1 MAESESESPALPL
14 RLWQYPTA
22 AIDPRQMIKLGASAQ
37 EKLGQK
43 GQWPLGHCIT
53 PQHNRRSLLIEFIE
67 VLVLRAVLAHARR
80 HFLLAPPVRFHGTLR
95 GLLSLSSRSY
105 GPQSLDGSGRGP
117 SHAQRC

>member
-1 MAESESESPALPL
+1 MAESESPALPL

-22 AIDPRQMIKLGASAQ
+22 ASDPRQMISSGASAQ

-43 GQWPLGHCIT
+43 GQWPLGPHCIT
-53 PQHNRRSLLIEFIE
+53 PRHNRHSLLIEFIE
-67 VLVLRAVLAHARR
+67 VLVLRAVLAHAQR

-105 GPQSLDGSGRGP
+105 GPQSLDGSGRGL

>member
-22 AIDPRQMIKLGASAQ
+22 AIDPRQMISSGASAQ

-53 PQHNRRSLLIEFIE
+53 PQHNRHSLLIEFIE
-67 VLVLRAVLAHARR
+67 VLILRAVLAVLLVHARR
-80 HFLLAPPVRFHGTLR
+80 HFRVRHGISRR
-95 GLLSLSSRSY
+95 GAFEIRPANFESVWY
-105 GPQSLDGSGRGP
+105 
-117 SHAQRC
+117 AT